1 MPATFDPEA
10 FLAEPAAPAFD
21 PNAFLAEPAPAF
33 DPAAFLGKSQDA
45 APVQP
50 QEFDPAT
57 AYYGDFASLGNNLTA
72 DQLARAKQQLME
84 PLIKLPTMPDLSAM
98 PAPQTPFINE
108 TSLTPA
114 QAAGVYNAVKGP
126 IEGLSSPFNLGIMGM
141 TGGLGTAA
149 AAGSMGAKA
158 ALVGTGV
165 GFGALAAVD
174 TVKLVQQAREV
185 LADPATTEQQRTQA
199 ATAPVVSGLMG
210 LAALAGAGRLAAGEA
225 IPRINAAYPEV
236 FWKKSGL
243 NAEQFAAEYPAAVRR
258 VAGVGGETPT
268 PADVA
273 LVQQINAAADAAGV
287 KLGDLARGRMVAEN
301 ITWEPRAVQ
310 AIIPE
315 SLLPTQPTSSLSFR
329 ATGANGTRPARQPVS
344 PVAASASEPTPG
356 TPAAAGPNA
365 LLLRDAPLAPAP
377 VSPGPPR
384 PIVPPAQADL
394 NAALALQARPVAPV
408 PPSAPAQVAPPEPAA
423 APVDNAPVV
432 ATLPAEVPAAPA
444 APLAPAPFDPV
455 AFIAAPEPVAPVTP
469 VAEVAPAPAAPS
481 APAPAAPTAEAPAAP
496 AAAVPIEK
504 RLLRDFPAH
513 DRELAKVLRSIPPA
527 GSSAVMNAA
536 RATIKQYLN
545 EADTLPLMDAAEKYK
560 EDFTGEAMARDLT
573 PKQIEQLGKR
583 IMRRLQLHSALRSA
597 GIPWEDPLGKP
608 GADLYNATIR
618 RPESGEPLSQPYEG
632 LSSLLGKTLAAAK
645 LKRGEAPAPAQTP
658 AAAVPVA
665 PSDTSLL
672 AVETA
677 AIKLTQLKGA
687 INKGDGIWFIPKLS
701 PSQLR
706 QLRTE
711 REQINAE
718 FPRGGPNV
726 EIKRWADVVGDP
738 YANGYAIL
746 DRRDRNLKRARPA
759 TVAPTAEA
767 PPAAPAAAET
777 PAAAP
782 AATPT
787 MPAAPAATAPAA
799 DYEDLLKVEVPD
811 ASTAEAATRANQAQ
825 LNELNAEVAT
835 ALATLKTMEAK
846 VIKRTGP
853 MYQRGRVKASAKTS
867 DVKAYEAAQANVER
881 IRQAQETLRSNAA
894 GDARANRIAQLA
906 RAVGD
911 PKRSLV
917 QRLALRLDLYERRNE
932 VIGPVSDRLS
942 LALDQA
948 AEVEVRARV
957 PDATP
962 AEIKALSNGVKRAAY
977 GMTDLN
983 LDRAWQMDPELNVHK
998 LRREELGA
1006 ALRKL
1011 EFNRWKDQA
1020 SELNQEVN
1028 RYTEEFKGQLDK
1040 SQKRELAPLTRGELA
1055 AVVERASAERQR
1067 IEGERLAVE
1076 RMQQAK
1082 AEASAKRQG
1091 ITKIVTAEGITI
1103 APTPPIERRVSK
1115 LADRAQLKAQREFL
1129 EKALRE
1135 AAATAPDE
1143 GSIAPEYQADYEAL
1157 KEHLANWR
1165 GVKDTAKAGA
1175 GIKAIAAK
1183 YLDLPPAEIKGGDST
1198 ARLGD
1203 AVLFNLQGRVG
1214 EGVPAQLVVEVP
1226 GDGTFRVANWKET
1239 ILNLAEAVRKEF
1251 GRGLAAPAVSSPA
1264 VRGRSLPALGKV
1276 GTPAE
1281 INKILAQ
1288 HVHETPGHI
1297 MGQLLQDGP
1306 WTIAGK
1312 GTYMFLVQ
1320 GGKGRGRNEL
1330 GDKFPALRAML
1341 AREAPEL
1348 RLTDAKGQPRA
1359 QLGEALYKLPLD
1371 VTTQLKVVN
1380 SAIAAFQA
1388 DGKKEQ
1394 IQFHVSGDALGISYV
1409 SVVDG
1414 TAYKSDGVLDGAP
1427 AVATID
1433 GYIWRDV
1440 LETFRRFGIEAI
1452 ELAIPAAPK
1461 DRQMAGT
1468 LSVRGGDTVA
1478 AIIKQRISEQA
1489 EAAPSFEDPA
1499 APAPAE
1505 PSAETSAKRGS
1516 RGANASP
1523 GFAAAPPMAAPGG
1536 PPKNK
1541 PAAPA
1546 DDPAFTELP
1555 IELPEAVQFFKL
1567 LTGGQYAHIRER
1579 IRALNGQAAGVFRY
1593 REGDLT
1599 SGEIELRADL
1609 FNLLS
1614 LAEKQDLLRQAV
1626 AWANAMRQGDSTLNE
1641 QELIRSKFEELV
1653 RAAEKA
1659 SIAAGP
1665 VRALATFWH
1674 EVGHFLDFYPQATT
1688 KRGNILGRLASLNHY
1703 FKNFLAKSPGLNAEP
1718 PTSAERA
1725 AYRRQAEREL
1735 TATVSSI
1742 VETIRREEPVY
1753 REIPITADTI
1763 TGVVKN
1769 LARDEFP
1776 EFYDWFA
1783 KLPRADKVSVLRQAM
1798 KGLVDERA
1806 AKFGRREAT
1815 GEVKVVEETVTRV
1828 TGTPPTPEAIRARY
1842 EELLRAEL
1850 ESRGLINE
1858 KDIRAELEGAIA
1870 WWRGT
1875 KTVPE
1880 YFKPSVEL
1888 WADTMSIFFNNPAA
1902 LAKRAPKFYEA
1913 FMRWMA
1919 VKPGIREEY
1928 DKIQHAIKSG
1938 QIYRD
1943 RVTNLREMFVRDD
1956 AAGAL
1961 TDEFATRTSFKQD
1974 VDVARLLFDRQF
1986 GPIERRIG
1994 RNPTDIQGQRAL
2006 SALGNF
2012 RYRATGWEA
2021 FAQAM
2026 RNEVEVPLAAANL
2039 THLDM
2044 AEYMF
2049 HRRITDGLYRNLAAP
2064 LGWNPKN
2071 SGERLAEMERDLG
2084 PARWQSLV
2092 AAQVALRGIYEK
2104 RVVTLLHEAKVM
2116 SPELAA
2122 AVDKEI
2128 FYAPFNK
2135 ARVYEGGSLDAIEE
2149 LIKVHH
2155 GDEAA
2160 GQIYGSVGNLGEIRS
2175 PYVQLMHRAMGL
2187 ISMSHR
2193 QLALKRVVDWLRVH
2207 EPLSVADSPMKWDGK
2222 RLAPV
2227 RVENSRVSTL
2237 YLLNQGK
2244 VEAVYVP
2251 RVIGEMFASGGPME
2265 MRMIALS
2272 HTLLSPP
2279 KALLT
2284 ELNPGFWP
2292 VAFAKDVWSATV
2304 SLPGGQRVMQ
2314 NLPRSYLAAYRTFYG
2329 KPDPLAQQVLD
2340 RKMLISR
2347 ADSRGEHLGHADEMT
2362 RILLRLGKS
2371 PAQWGAEVGRIEQVL
2386 RMLWR
2391 GWAQQGQI
2399 FERTVKIASMRA
2411 LDQAF
2416 PAMPEARKQE
2426 LVRTRGGSPDFLSKG
2441 RWARVVELGLGL
2453 MFYNAWKEGAR
2464 STYRAMAENPRG
2476 FWSKFAATAG
2486 AAGAVM
2492 WALEAGL
2499 VGDDEEEL
2507 RDMLR
2512 SIPER
2517 DKLRG
2522 LVLPLGWND
2531 KAAKKVLYLVLPF
2544 PESIRWAHA
2553 LQRKAL
2559 QTSAGNSARK
2569 EGLGS
2574 VVNYQGQDLPGQNPW
2589 ITSTSEIYDYY
2600 VKGINPYD
2608 DFTGR
2613 PALDQTRVDAEQA
2626 GGELAKRT
2634 ISNVTGGI
2642 AYRYRPERP
2651 GEKFTTMEEFLKA
2664 PVVSNLLGRW
2674 LRVSN
2679 RGLDELYRQSTE
2691 GDVREQASLRL
2702 VGEEMIARTLKGE
2715 PWAQEHLALVGTS
2728 EYLANY
2734 INDAGPR
2741 LAMQADSPY
2750 LRALTQAKTNAEKVS
2765 IWKVE
2770 NERNQAKVKR
2780 LDRHIGTPPPPPP

>member
-1 MPATFDPEA
+1 MRTPVGGAGGPGGSMTGPEDPRGGMSA
-10 FLAEPAAPAFD
+10 AEKAAI
-21 PNAFLAEPAPAF
+21 
-33 DPAAFLGKSQDA
+33 DPAAFVAKSQDGPPSEPTQNYFVDKAKRAGRSLAQVPGQFVESVGQMADATGRALAVIGADELNALRDSPTDARLA
-45 APVQP
+45 AFNEALRTPTPGTALIRDTGREMAQNARDLYKGNYAP
-50 QEFDPAT
+50 DPARDAELGSDVAGATGSLAAALITPGGLITKT
-57 AYYGDFASLGNNLTA
+57 ATGALFNSLGQSDEARRKMLERGATEKQADDEGLRQFVLNLPAGGLEAIPWGNAIKRFGGGKIADAVSQKYGKTA
-72 DQLARAKQQLME
+72 LRRISTAV
-84 PLIKLPTMPDLSAM
+84 
-98 PAPQTPFINE
+98 FG
-108 TSLTPA
+108 
-114 QAAGVYNAVKGP
+114 QAATEAGEEA
-126 IEGLSSPFNLGIMGM
+126 LQNLWGN
-141 TGGLGTAA
+141 AA
-149 AAGSMGAKA
+149 AKLTYDPTRGWTEGTGRA
-158 ALVGTGV
+158 ALVGGV
-165 GFGALAAVD
+165 MGGGFGGTLQGTAEIASALDARGQRLRDQMPAAPVPAAQADLDEALAR
-174 TVKLVQQAREV
+174 QAPPVPE
-185 LADPATTEQQRTQA
+185 
-199 ATAPVVSGLMG
+199 AP
-210 LAALAGAGRLAAGEA
+210 
-225 IPRINAAYPEV
+225 PP
-236 FWKKSGL
+236 
-243 NAEQFAAEYPAAVRR
+243 
-258 VAGVGGETPT
+258 
-268 PADVA
+268 
-273 LVQQINAAADAAGV
+273 
-287 KLGDLARGRMVAEN
+287 
-301 ITWEPRAVQ
+301 
-310 AIIPE
+310 
-315 SLLPTQPTSSLSFR
+315 
-329 ATGANGTRPARQPVS
+329 
-344 PVAASASEPTPG
+344 
-356 TPAAAGPNA
+356 
-365 LLLRDAPLAPAP
+365 PAP
-377 VSPGPPR
+377 V
-384 PIVPPAQADL
+384 VPPAQADL
-394 NAALALQARPVAPV
+394 NAALALQARAAAAPET
-408 PPSAPAQVAPPEPAA
+408 PLAPAQVAPPEPAA
-423 APVDNAPVV
+423 APVVNAPGSPASRPPGATPVTSDKGLLYDAQVESDSKMQPGQQMRAVISTPESKSHAIELFQTLQDGDQIETADGMVLTVQKSTGKKSGRTSVLLTVNNMPVDGHAKTPIDNQGKAV
-432 ATLPAEVPAAPA
+432 AGETRLNVDGNYRAILERGKIIRKQSPGPPA
-444 APLAPAPFDPV
+444 APAPFDPV
-455 AFIAAPEPVAPVTP
+455 AFIAAPEPAALVAPV
-469 VAEVAPAPAAPS
+469 ADAPAAP
-481 APAPAAPTAEAPAAP
+481 
-496 AAAVPIEK
+496 
-504 RLLRDFPAH
+504 
-513 DRELAKVLRSIPPA
+513 
-527 GSSAVMNAA
+527 
-536 RATIKQYLN
+536 
-545 EADTLPLMDAAEKYK
+545 
-560 EDFTGEAMARDLT
+560 
-573 PKQIEQLGKR
+573 
-583 IMRRLQLHSALRSA
+583 
-597 GIPWEDPLGKP
+597 
-608 GADLYNATIR
+608 
-618 RPESGEPLSQPYEG
+618 
-632 LSSLLGKTLAAAK
+632 
-645 LKRGEAPAPAQTP
+645 
-658 AAAVPVA
+658 
-665 PSDTSLL
+665 
-672 AVETA
+672 
-677 AIKLTQLKGA
+677 
-687 INKGDGIWFIPKLS
+687 
-701 PSQLR
+701 
-706 QLRTE
+706 
-711 REQINAE
+711 
-718 FPRGGPNV
+718 
-726 EIKRWADVVGDP
+726 
-738 YANGYAIL
+738 
-746 DRRDRNLKRARPA
+746 
-759 TVAPTAEA
+759 VAPTFYRPLAVSEMMSPDFRYEILNPVPVVPAGHSIVKSEIIERKIKGEHPLWRISAVRNAAGELYAMIERAVDEYGTTARAETRFSPISSDDLDSKRALASVNTAARRIWEQAKTPPAEA
-767 PPAAPAAAET
+767 PPAAPKAKAP

-782 AATPT
+782 VATA
-787 MPAAPAATAPAA
+787 PAPVAPAPEAPAAAPAA

-811 ASTAEAATRANQAQ
+811 SAASEAATAARTAQ
-825 LNELNAEVAT
+825 MKALNEESAQARA
-835 ALATLKTMEAK
+835 ALKEIEA
-846 VIKRTGP
+846 VVLKRTGP
-853 MYQRGRVKASAKTS
+853 MYQRGRVKASATNAQRKIHQDALKRVAQIEEQASRLQMAGRNDAYVAKT
-867 DVKAYEAAQANVER
+867 AE
-881 IRQAQETLRSNAA
+881 
-894 GDARANRIAQLA
+894 LA
-906 RAVGD
+906 RRIND
-911 PKRSLV
+911 PKNPLV
-917 QRLALRLDLYERRNE
+917 RRLALRLELYERQNP
-932 VIGPVSDRLS
+932 GPVGPEGDRL
-942 LALDQA
+942 LAAFERA
-948 AEVEVRARV
+948 AEAEVRARV

-962 AEIKALSNGVKRAAY
+962 EEVRKLSIGLQRAA
-977 GMTDLN
+977 GDVGRDL
-983 LDRAWQMDPELNVHK
+983 DSAWRLAPDLNVHT
-998 LRREELGA
+998 LRSSELDA
-1006 ALRKL
+1006 ALNKAD
-1011 EFNRWKDQA
+1011 FNRWREQA
-1020 SELNQEVN
+1020 TELNQEVN
-1028 RYTEEFKGQLDK
+1028 RYTDTFKGSLDK
-1040 SQKRELAPLTRGELA
+1040 YQKRPTEPLTRAELA
-1055 AVVERASAERQR
+1055 AVLKRAGAERER

-1082 AEASAKRQG
+1082 AEAAAKRQG

-1103 APTPPIERRVSK
+1103 APTPPVERRVSK
-1115 LADRAQLKAQREFL
+1115 LADRPQLKAQREFL

-1135 AAATAPDE
+1135 AAAVAPDE
-1143 GSIAPEYQADYEAL
+1143 GSMSPEYQADYEAIQ
-1157 KEHLANWR
+1157 EHLANWR
-1165 GVKDTAKAGA
+1165 GAKDLVKAEA

-1183 YLDLPPAEIKGGDST
+1183 YLDVPPAQIKGGDQT
-1198 ARLGD
+1198 ARLAD

-1214 EGVPAQLVVEVP
+1214 DDVPAVLVVEVP
-1226 GDGTFRVANWKET
+1226 GDGTFRVQNWKQS
-1239 ILNLAEAVRKEF
+1239 ILNLAETVRKEF
-1251 GRGLAAPAVSSPA
+1251 GRGLAAPAVSSPP

-1281 INKILAQ
+1281 INKILAE
-1288 HVHETPGHI
+1288 HVHETKGHI
-1297 MGQLLQDGP
+1297 MGQILQDGP
-1306 WTIAGK
+1306 WTLAGK
-1312 GTYMFLVQ
+1312 GTYMFFVQ
-1320 GGKGRGRNEL
+1320 GGKGRNRDEL
-1330 GDKFPALRAML
+1330 GDKFPPVRAML

-1348 RLTDAKGQPRA
+1348 TLTDAKGKARA
-1359 QLGEALYKLPLD
+1359 QLGDALYKLPLD

-1380 SAIAAFQA
+1380 SAIAAIQA
-1388 DGKKEQ
+1388 DGKKDQ
-1394 IQFHVSGDALGISYV
+1394 IQLHVSGESLGISYV
-1409 SVVDG
+1409 SVVDS

-1427 AVATID
+1427 SVATID
-1433 GYIWRDV
+1433 AYIWRDV
-1440 LETFRRFGIEAI
+1440 LETFRRFGIEDI

-1461 DRQMAGT
+1461 DPEKSGT
-1468 LSVRGGDTVA
+1468 LSLRGGDTVA
-1478 AIIKQRISEQA
+1478 ALVKQRIAKQA

-1499 APAPAE
+1499 APAPA
-1505 PSAETSAKRGS
+1505 PAEAPAPAPAPAAAPAKAKRGS

-1523 GFAAAPPMAAPGG
+1523 GFAAAPPMGAPGG
-1536 PPKNK
+1536 PPKNQ

-1546 DDPAFTELP
+1546 DDPAFSELP

-1626 AWANAMRQGDSTLNE
+1626 AWANAMRQGDKTLDE
-1641 QELIRSKFEELV
+1641 KELIRAKFEELV

-1659 SIAAGP
+1659 SVAAGP

-1688 KRGNILGRLASLNHY
+1688 KRGNILGRLASLHHY
-1703 FKNFLAKSPGLNAEP
+1703 LKNFLAKSPGLDAAPPNA
-1718 PTSAERA
+1718 AERA
-1725 AYRRQAEREL
+1725 AFRRQAEREL
-1735 TATVSSI
+1735 TESVSSI

-1763 TGVVKN
+1763 TGIVKN

-1783 KLPRADKVSVLRQAM
+1783 KLDRVNKAGVLRAAM
-1798 KGLVDERA
+1798 KGIVDERA

-1828 TGTPPTPEAIRARY
+1828 TGTPPSPENIRARY

-1858 KDIRAELEGAIA
+1858 KDIRKELEGAIA

-1902 LAKRAPKFYEA
+1902 LAQRAPKFYEA

-1974 VDVARLLFDRQF
+1974 VDAARLLFDRQF

-1994 RNPTDIQGQRAL
+1994 RNPTDIQGRRAL
-2006 SALGNF
+2006 AALGNF

-2021 FAQAM
+2021 FAHAL
-2026 RNEVEVPLAAANL
+2026 RNEVEVPLAAAGL
-2039 THLDM
+2039 SHLDM
-2044 AEYMF
+2044 AEYLF
-2049 HRRITDGLYRNLAAP
+2049 HRRITDGIYRNLAAP

-2092 AAQVALRGIYEK
+2092 GAQVALRGIYEQ
-2104 RVVTLLHEAKVM
+2104 RVVKLLHESGVM
-2116 SPELAA
+2116 SPELGA

-2135 ARVYEGGSLDAIEE
+2135 ARVYEGGSLDVIAE

-2160 GQIYGSVGNLGEIRS
+2160 GQIYGSVGNIGEIRS
-2175 PYVQLMHRAMGL
+2175 PYVQLMHRALGL
-2187 ISMSHR
+2187 ISMAHR
-2193 QLALKRVVDWLRVH
+2193 QLALKRVADWLRVH
-2207 EPLSVADSPMKWDGK
+2207 EPLSIAEAPMKWNGK
-2222 RLAPV
+2222 RLEPV

-2237 YLLNQGK
+2237 YLLNGGT
-2244 VEAVYVP
+2244 VNAVYVP

-2265 MRMIALS
+2265 MRMIAIS

-2279 KALLT
+2279 KAMLT

-2292 VAFAKDVWSATV
+2292 VAFAKDVWSATAL
-2304 SLPGGQRVMQ
+2304 LPGGSRVMAE
-2314 NLPRSYLAAYRTFYG
+2314 LPRAYLAAYHTFYG
-2329 KPDPLAQQVLD
+2329 RPDPLAQQVLD
-2340 RKMLISR
+2340 RMMVISR

-2371 PAQWGAEVGRIEQVL
+2371 PAQWNAEVGRIEQVL
-2386 RMLWR
+2386 RVLWR

-2399 FERTVKIASMRA
+2399 FERTVKIASMRS
-2411 LDQAF
+2411 LDRAF
-2416 PAMPEARKQE
+2416 PDMPEARKQE
-2426 LVRTRGGSPDFLSKG
+2426 LVRERGGSPDFLSKG

-2531 KAAKKVLYLVLPF
+2531 KATFKVLYVVLPF

-2559 QTSAGNSARK
+2559 QTSSGNSARA

-2589 ITSTSEIYDYY
+2589 ITSVSEIYDYY

-2608 DFTGR
+2608 EFTGR
-2613 PALDQTRVDAEQA
+2613 GALDQTRVDAGQA

-2642 AYRYRPERP
+2642 AYRHRTERP
-2651 GEKFTTMEEFLKA
+2651 GEQTTGMEEFLKL

-2674 LRVSN
+2674 VRVSN

-2702 VGEEMIARTLKGE
+2702 VGEEMISRTMKGE
-2715 PWAQEHLALVGTS
+2715 PWAKEHLALVGS
-2728 EYLANY
+2728 SDYLANY

-2741 LAMQADSPY
+2741 LMMQADSPF
-2750 LRALTQAKTNAEKVS
+2750 LRAMTQAKTNAEKLS

-2780 LDRHIGTPPPPPP
+2780 LDRAIATPTP

>member
-329 ATGANGTRPARQPVS
+329 ATGANGTSPARQ

-377 VSPGPPR
+377 VSLVPPR
-384 PIVPPAQADL
+384 PVVPQT
-394 NAALALQARPVAPV
+394 
-408 PPSAPAQVAPPEPAA
+408 PSAPAQVAPPEPIP

-432 ATLPAEVPAAPA
+432 APLPAEVPAEPAAPA
-444 APLAPAPFDPV
+444 AAAPFDPV
-455 AFIAAPEPVAPVTP
+455 AFIAAPEPVQVPPEVLNLNRAEPTFTDLISGLVETPDAVLYMQERKRTSELRWANLSAPERAAAHAEFGTENQVQIQRGTFPFDVTPSRFAEVVASIESARAPV
-469 VAEVAPAPAAPS
+469 A
-481 APAPAAPTAEAPAAP
+481 APAAPTPEIPLEQQLTSA
-496 AAAVPIEK
+496 
-504 RLLRDFPAH
+504 
-513 DRELAKVLRSIPPA
+513 ELANSRASTRFREAGKWNELKGQPA
-527 GSSAVMNAA
+527 RQRWQAL
-536 RATIKQYLN
+536 K
-545 EADTLPLMDAAEKYK
+545 AEK
-560 EDFTGEAMARDLT
+560 LT
-573 PKQIEQLGKR
+573 AER
-583 IMRRLQLHSALRSA
+583 ALD
-597 GIPWEDPLGKP
+597 E
-608 GADLYNATIR
+608 IR
-618 RPESGEPLSQPYEG
+618 
-632 LSSLLGKTLAAAK
+632 AK
-645 LKRGEAPAPAQTP
+645 VKDTAPAPAE
-658 AAAVPVA
+658 VPVA
-665 PSDTSLL
+665 PVESPADRDYRIQGENFDASLKKQRADADAAEAAKPPELQDPDFWVSKHVERL
-672 AVETA
+672 ALERGLS
-677 AIKLTQLKGA
+677 IEESRQMHREGA
-687 INKGDGIWFIPKLS
+687 RAMILNM
-701 PSQLR
+701 
-706 QLRTE
+706 
-711 REQINAE
+711 
-718 FPRGGPNV
+718 
-726 EIKRWADVVGDP
+726 IKRQVDLGAPIHVNAVGERGMHKGFLKKTP
-738 YANGYAIL
+738 KGYVREGDYYVKAPA
-746 DRRDRNLKRARPA
+746 ARKA
-759 TVAPTAEA
+759 KA
-767 PPAAPAAAET
+767 PPAAPAAEV
-777 PAAAP
+777 PEAP
-782 AATPT
+782 AGGKV
-787 MPAAPAATAPAA
+787 AATAAGTVITPTGTQRA
-799 DYEDLLKVEVPD
+799 KVVK
-811 ASTAEAATRANQAQ
+811 
-825 LNELNAEVAT
+825 
-835 ALATLKTMEAK
+835 LATKK
-846 VIKRTGP
+846 
-853 MYQRGRVKASAKTS
+853 
-867 DVKAYEAAQANVER
+867 
-881 IRQAQETLRSNAA
+881 
-894 GDARANRIAQLA
+894 QLQ
-906 RAVGD
+906 V
-911 PKRSLV
+911 
-917 QRLALRLDLYERRNE
+917 
-932 VIGPVSDRLS
+932 
-942 LALDQA
+942 
-948 AEVEVRARV
+948 
-957 PDATP
+957 
-962 AEIKALSNGVKRAAY
+962 
-977 GMTDLN
+977 
-983 LDRAWQMDPELNVHK
+983 
-998 LRREELGA
+998 
-1006 ALRKL
+1006 
-1011 EFNRWKDQA
+1011 
-1020 SELNQEVN
+1020 
-1028 RYTEEFKGQLDK
+1028 
-1040 SQKRELAPLTRGELA
+1040 
-1055 AVVERASAERQR
+1055 
-1067 IEGERLAVE
+1067 
-1076 RMQQAK
+1076 
-1082 AEASAKRQG
+1082 
-1091 ITKIVTAEGITI
+1091 
-1103 APTPPIERRVSK
+1103 
-1115 LADRAQLKAQREFL
+1115 QREFL
-1129 EKALRE
+1129 EEALR
-1135 AAATAPDE
+1135 
-1143 GSIAPEYQADYEAL
+1143 
-1157 KEHLANWR
+1157 N
-1165 GVKDTAKAGA
+1165 
-1175 GIKAIAAK
+1175 AAK
-1183 YLDLPPAEIKGGDST
+1183 VAEPNEQQLGSLPK
-1198 ARLGD
+1198 
-1203 AVLFNLQGRVG
+1203 
-1214 EGVPAQLVVEVP
+1214 VVIISVP
-1226 GDGTFRVANWKET
+1226 GDGTFRVANDRKALLSIAEKVKKHFGKGLDWVGISTPPSEARGMASLGKKLTPEKVTKIVTGFVSTDET
-1239 ILNLAEAVRKEF
+1239 RLVLNEVYQDGQWTVATDGISLLFTKGGAGKTAAQFATQDIGKYPDWQALLPREGQGMKISGGKIRAGGNPVGINTADAIKKLTSAVAALANEQVIGQIHLGPNGEF
-1251 GRGLAAPAVSSPA
+1251 G
-1264 VRGRSLPALGKV
+1264 
-1276 GTPAE
+1276 
-1281 INKILAQ
+1281 
-1288 HVHETPGHI
+1288 
-1297 MGQLLQDGP
+1297 
-1306 WTIAGK
+1306 
-1312 GTYMFLVQ
+1312 
-1320 GGKGRGRNEL
+1320 
-1330 GDKFPALRAML
+1330 
-1341 AREAPEL
+1341 
-1348 RLTDAKGQPRA
+1348 
-1359 QLGEALYKLPLD
+1359 
-1371 VTTQLKVVN
+1371 
-1380 SAIAAFQA
+1380 
-1388 DGKKEQ
+1388 
-1394 IQFHVSGDALGISYV
+1394 V
-1409 SVVDG
+1409 SVIKQRNGVD
-1414 TAYKSDGVLDGAP
+1414 YVSDGVMAGQPSVGA
-1427 AVATID
+1427 VD
-1433 GYIWRDV
+1433 LFRLRDV
-1440 LETFRRFGIEAI
+1440 LEALRRLGHVTVGLQPPETTAPTAAGETPVTKSAAFVLTGGDSAGALVMGSALKLRAAAPNIDAEIARPVNELELAREQLAEEQNALAEALERAKKVPQSVSPEQWVFIKAGIEKTQARI
-1452 ELAIPAAPK
+1452 K
-1461 DRQMAGT
+1461 DLESQ
-1468 LSVRGGDTVA
+1468 
-1478 AIIKQRISEQA
+1478 
-1489 EAAPSFEDPA
+1489 P
-1499 APAPAE
+1499 APAPTE
-1505 PSAETSAKRGS
+1505 PSAETPAPRSG

-1641 QELIRSKFEELV
+1641 RELIRSKFEELV
-1653 RAAEKA
+1653 RAAEQA

-2021 FAQAM
+2021 FAHAM

-2135 ARVYEGGSLDAIEE
+2135 ARVYVGGSLDAIEE

-2175 PYVQLMHRAMGL
+2175 PYVQLMHRALGL

-2207 EPLSVADSPMKWDGK
+2207 EPLSVADSPMVWDGK

-2304 SLPGGQRVMQ
+2304 SLPGGSRVLRE
-2314 NLPRSYLAAYRTFYG
+2314 LPRSYVGAYHTFYG

-2340 RKMLISR
+2340 RMMPISR

-2362 RILLRLGKS
+2362 RILLRLGNS
-2371 PAQWGAEVGRIEQVL
+2371 PVQWNAEVGRIEQVL

-2411 LDQAF
+2411 VDRAF
-2416 PAMPEARKQE
+2416 PNMPEWRKRE

-2608 DFTGR
+2608 EFTGR
-2613 PALDQTRVDAEQA
+2613 GALDQTRVDAEQA

-2691 GDVREQASLRL
+2691 KDVREQASLRL

-2750 LRALTQAKTNAEKVS
+2750 LRALTQAKTNAEKLS

-2780 LDRHIGTPPPPPP
+2780 LDRLIGTPPPPP